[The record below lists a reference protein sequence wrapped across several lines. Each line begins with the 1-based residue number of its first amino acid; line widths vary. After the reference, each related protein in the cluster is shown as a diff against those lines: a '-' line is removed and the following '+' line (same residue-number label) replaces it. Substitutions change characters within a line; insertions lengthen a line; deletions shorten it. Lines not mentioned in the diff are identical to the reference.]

1 MKKQISSV
9 AILTAIALLFLV
21 ACTHK
26 PIPVKEEEA
35 GLPPVT
41 PSPVEQVT
49 ENELTEVLKDADVSK
64 SRTRARKLLEI
75 ILGGV
80 NR

>member
-1 MKKQISSV
+1 MRKLTSS
-9 AILTAIALLFLV
+9 IAVLFLV

-26 PIPVKEEEA
+26 PIPVKKEEA
-35 GLPPVT
+35 SLPPVS
-41 PSPVEQVT
+41 PHPVEEVVV
-49 ENELTEVLKDADVSK
+49 EKMGDELKEERV
-64 SRTRARKLLEI
+64 RNPRERARKLLEI